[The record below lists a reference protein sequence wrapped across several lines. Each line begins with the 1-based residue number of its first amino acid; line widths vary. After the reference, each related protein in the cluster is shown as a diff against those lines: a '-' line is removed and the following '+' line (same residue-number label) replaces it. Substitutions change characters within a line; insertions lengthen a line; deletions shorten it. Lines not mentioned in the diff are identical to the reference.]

1 VSDCEHVVG
10 RLVEGAGGGREPAAD
25 PDVAL
30 HLGSC
35 LDCFRTLTEL
45 RDVPKLA
52 ELLQREGADG
62 DAARD
67 PGPAFWDTLAARI
80 ADGVAEVDRPAPA
93 EARAPAAAARP
104 RRGRAPSRRGPAL
117 AGAFGVLAAAALALA
132 LVARNGAPP
141 LQAPS
146 EMRASAPVP
155 GEVAGED
162 LAGDADVA
170 LSEGPTDVEALDG
183 PGLERLLESLRTS
196 EPMELRG
203 LIDDGGEA
211 GIADAIAGLDAAALR
226 RLAQRL
232 AGSTL

>member
-1 VSDCEHVVG
+1 MSDCEHVVG
-10 RLVEGAGGGREPAAD
+10 RLVDGAGGGRDPAAE

-45 RDVPKLA
+45 RDVPRLA
-52 ELLQREGADG
+52 ELLRREPA

-80 ADGVAEVDRPAPA
+80 GGGAAEVDRAAPG
-93 EARAPAAAARP
+93 EARAPAAGP
-104 RRGRAPSRRGPAL
+104 RRRAAPSRRGPAL
-117 AGAFGVLAAAALALA
+117 AGAFGVLAAAALVLALA
-132 LVARNGAPP
+132 ARSGTPP
-141 LQAPS
+141 LQAP
-146 EMRASAPVP
+146 ERRASAPAPV
-155 GEVAGED
+155 EAAGED

-170 LSEGPTDVEALDG
+170 VSEGPTDVEALDG

-196 EPMELRG
+196 EPTELRG
-203 LIDDGGEA
+203 LIDDGGEV
-211 GIADAIAGLDAAALR
+211 GIADEIAGLDAAALR